1 MKIEKKLE
9 EMGLELPEIP
19 KPMANY
25 EPAVRTGDLLFLSGH
40 GPQQNIPKG
49 KVRKELTLE
58 EGYEAA
64 KSTALCLISTIKNTI
79 GDLDKVKRIVKLVGF
94 VNCTEDFLDQPKV
107 INGAS
112 DLFVEVF
119 GHKGEHARA
128 AVGMYQLPGG
138 IPVEIDVVVEIED

>member
-25 EPAVRTGDLLFLSGH
+25 MPAVQTGDLLFLSGH
-40 GPQQNIPKG
+40 GPEQSIPKG
-49 KVRKELTLE
+49 KVGKELTLE

-64 KSTALCLISTIKNTI
+64 KSTALCLMSTIKNTI
-79 GDLDKVKRIVKLVGF
+79 GDLDKVKRVVKLVGF
-94 VNCTEDFLDQPKV
+94 VNCSEDFLDQPKV
-107 INGAS
+107 VNGAS

-119 GHKGEHARA
+119 GDKGKHARA

-138 IPVEIDVVVEIED
+138 IPVEIEVVVEIED

>member
-25 EPAVRTGDLLFLSGH
+25 VPAVRTGNLLFLSGH
-40 GPQQNIPKG
+40 GPQKDIPIG
-49 KVRKELTLE
+49 KVGGELTIE
-58 EGYEAA
+58 QGYEAA
-64 KSTALCLISTIKNTI
+64 KSTALCLISTMKNTV
-79 GDLDKVKRIVKLVGF
+79 GDLDKVKRVVKLTGF
-94 VNCTEDFLDQPKV
+94 VNCSGDFTDQPAV
-107 INGAS
+107 VNGAS

-119 GHKGEHARA
+119 GEKGAHARA

-138 IPVEIDVVVEIED
+138 IPVEIEVIVEVED